1 MANHAFFVSLHHYQK
16 LIQFT
21 IHNSQF
27 KIQNYNKCHIL
38 KTI

>member
-21 IHNSQF
+21 IHNSKF
-27 KIQNYNKCHIL
+27 KIKISVIY
-38 KTI
+38 

>member
-21 IHNSQF
+21 I
-27 KIQNYNKCHIL
+27 QNYNKCHIL
-38 KTI
+38 KTT